1 MKSQPVA
8 SIQRNCLTRAR
19 TVLESQEILVK
30 TCVPV
35 ATATTGC
42 TGTQTSFKQPK
53 AFRKY
58 PQGVEPRCWS
68 SVLACSASFASGS
81 LPLPSLRFRL
91 PAVPAAIPC
100 GPSPSLEFDGGLK
113 LGKLS
118 QRALLL
124 RCCCGGEHTLPKST
138 KLKWVT
144 RHRRNGM
151 EGGCERLRAA

>member
-8 SIQRNCLTRAR
+8 SIQRNCSTRAR

-81 LPLPSLRFRL
+81 LPLPSLRFRRSHSL
-91 PAVPAAIPC
+91 RPVTEPGVRWRTQTRQAVAA
-100 GPSPSLEFDGGLK
+100 SSAF
-113 LGKLS
+113 
-118 QRALLL
+118 ALLL
-124 RCCCGGEHTLPKST
+124 R
-138 KLKWVT
+138 
-144 RHRRNGM
+144 RRAYLAKEYQAEVGH
-151 EGGCERLRAA
+151 ET